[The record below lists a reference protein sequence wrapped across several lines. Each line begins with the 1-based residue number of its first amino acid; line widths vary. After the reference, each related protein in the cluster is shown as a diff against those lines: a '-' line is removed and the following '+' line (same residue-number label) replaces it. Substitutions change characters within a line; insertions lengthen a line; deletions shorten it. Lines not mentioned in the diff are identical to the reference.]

1 MKRNLIGS
9 LSLVAL
15 SLLLNTTGA
24 HAQSAAQAYV
34 PFAFSVG
41 TAHLPAGTYRIK
53 RAEYDTNYITISN
66 LNTGATMLS
75 LFQRETPGHVSQKMV
90 FRHVGDQYSLAQI
103 WGPAATPGMTIPA
116 TKRERERELEVAA
129 APSTQNVEIALK

>member
-15 SLLLNTTGA
+15 SLLFTSIGA

-41 TAHLPAGTYRIK
+41 TTHLPAGTYKIK
-53 RAEYDTNYITISN
+53 RDEFDTNYITIRN
-66 LNTGATMLS
+66 LNTGATILS
-75 LFQRETPGHVSQKMV
+75 LFQRATPGRLSHKMV
-90 FRHVGDQYSLAQI
+90 FRHVGDQYFLAEI
-103 WGPAATPGMTIPA
+103 WGSEATPGMTIPT
-116 TKRERERELEVAA
+116 TKRERQLEVAA
-129 APSTQNVEIALK
+129 VPSTRNVEIALK